1 VIRKATRQ
9 GVRPIISLYSESGCG
24 KTYSSLLLARGFV
37 GPSGKIVMADS
48 EEGRGE
54 LYADVIPG
62 GYDVV
67 PMTPP
72 FSPQTYVAAIEEIE
86 NSGASIGIID
96 SGSHE
101 WAGIGGVLDMASEN
115 EDKSGRA
122 GLHNWKVPKFEHAKF
137 VQKLLRAKIPLIIC
151 LRAKFKT
158 RQGKDERGKTVVI
171 KDDHTEPI
179 QADDFIFESTCHGE
193 VMPDHSFRL
202 TKCSHPDLRKC
213 FPSEG
218 PITSHHGELLAQ
230 WCAAPSAKPTANPA
244 KAKLWAL
251 TKDIHK
257 GDVAKLE
264 TWLKAQ
270 SIISRETFMPAIQPD
285 EWPVILEKAEIA
297 ISDVMP

>member
-1 VIRKATRQ
+1 
-9 GVRPIISLYSESGCG
+9 
-24 KTYSSLLLARGFV
+24 
-37 GPSGKIVMADS
+37 MADS

-72 FSPQTYVAAIEEIE
+72 FSPQAYVAAIEEIE

-101 WAGIGGVLDMASEN
+101 WAGIGGVLDMAAEN

-137 VQKLLRAKIPLIIC
+137 VQKLLRSKIPLIIC

-158 RQGKDERGKTVVI
+158 RQSKDERGKTVII

-230 WCAAPSAKPTANPA
+230 WCAAPSAAPTKPKTVTLPA
-244 KAKLWAL
+244 KSKLWEI
-251 TKDIHK
+251 TKSIHA
-257 GDVAKLE
+257 GDPGELE
-264 TWLKAQ
+264 SWLKLQ
-270 SIISRETFMPAIQPD
+270 NIISHDRKLSAIQPD
-285 EWPVILEKAEIA
+285 EWTVILEKAEIA